1 MSRIL
6 VWDAPT
12 RVGHWLM
19 AGSFAV
25 AFVTGDS
32 EAWRNVHV
40 VAGYVFLATI
50 VFRLAWGLIGT
61 RYARFGSFVQPPA
74 AVTGYAKSLLTGRPQ
89 HWVGHNPAGG
99 YAILAMLILG
109 LLAAA
114 TGILHYAG
122 IAGDL
127 FEEVHEAMANL
138 ALAVVAVHLVGV
150 AVGRRTCPPRWSP
163 ATSVASSPTRSAAR
177 FGSLHWF
184 WWRGSGSRPR
194 GCALHSAEK
203 SPGRRI

>member
-32 EAWRNVHV
+32 EAWRNLHV
-40 VAGYVFLATI
+40 VAGYTFLATI
-50 VFRLAWGLIGT
+50 VFRAVWGLIGT
-61 RYARFGSFVQPPA
+61 RYARFGSFVQPPG

-109 LLAAA
+109 LLTAA

-150 AVGRRTCPPRWSP
+150 AVGSLAHGENLP
-163 ATSVASSPTRSAAR
+163 ATMVSGYKRGDAADAIRSPLWLVALVLVAWVWLAAAWLR
-177 FGSLHWF
+177 I
-184 WWRGSGSRPR
+184 
-194 GCALHSAEK
+194 AL
-203 SPGRRI
+203 G